1 MNLWPRVSQ
10 DGLGLY
16 QQEATSKSQWQNIFF
31 LNILL
36 NTNFL
41 KSFLFI
47 LHGQHWSA
55 EMLFS
60 WAPPKAP
67 SSMYLQNH
75 CFKGKGQWG
84 LVPYILKLLPR
95 SVHVTPSH
103 ASLRRAGHKQM
114 PYPLTPEPHPS
125 SKEAGMYD
133 FSKCLV
139 GEMEHSWTALSWTEL
154 GPSHIHTSKPPMT
167 VWRWSL

>member
-1 MNLWPRVSQ
+1 MLYITSPVLIYLMSPKRHNSCKSGWARSVPARSNLQISM
-10 DGLGLY
+10 
-16 QQEATSKSQWQNIFF
+16 AKHIF

-36 NTNFL
+36 NANFL

-60 WAPPKAP
+60 WASPKAP
-67 SSMYLQNH
+67 SSMYLQNY

-95 SVHVTPSH
+95 SLHVTPSH
-103 ASLRRAGHKQM
+103 TSLRKAGHKQM

-133 FSKCLV
+133 FSKCPV
-139 GEMEHSWTALSWTEL
+139 GGMEHS
-154 GPSHIHTSKPPMT
+154 
-167 VWRWSL
+167 